1 MKRAEGDQRN
11 DATEA
16 EERRNRLGRPRRV
29 LGHADSRPGTSRA
42 AGADPYRVTP
52 EPVAGGVS
60 LWRRPIVGSKCGRM
74 KTSTRIQYGL
84 LALGGVAFIVAGP
97 MHPSDSGTGSKTHQ
111 LHEMLLDPAWYPAHS
126 VMLLAVVLATVGLWA
141 IHRDAAARMQT
152 LTKVVAIV
160 SSVMVV
166 GTVIHLLQ
174 PLNADGIA
182 DGNDNAMSILMYFVE
197 PLDGI
202 WALSLAVLAV
212 VGGLTRSVGNIV
224 TASLCTVGAIGF
236 SIAAFTIPYT
246 DRFDPLFPMG
256 GLLGLW
262 MIVIGVSRAV
272 RPPEADHAESTP
284 GSPPRN
290 VGADSPIDSRS

>member
-1 MKRAEGDQRN
+1 
-11 DATEA
+11 
-16 EERRNRLGRPRRV
+16 
-29 LGHADSRPGTSRA
+29 
-42 AGADPYRVTP
+42 
-52 EPVAGGVS
+52 
-60 LWRRPIVGSKCGRM
+60 M

-97 MHPSDSGTGSKTHQ
+97 MHPSDSGTGTKTEQ

-126 VMLLAVVLATVGLWA
+126 VMLLAVILATVGLWA
-141 IHRDAAARMQT
+141 IHREAPARMQT

-166 GTVIHLLQ
+166 GTAIHLFQ

-182 DGNDNAMSILMYFVE
+182 DGNGNAMSTLMYFVE

-202 WALSLAVLAV
+202 WALSIAVLAV
-212 VGGLTRSVGNIV
+212 VGGLARSVGNIV
-224 TASLCTVGAIGF
+224 TASLCSVGAIGF
-236 SIAAFTIPYT
+236 SIAALTIPYT

-262 MIVIGVSRAV
+262 MIVIGVGRAV
-272 RPPEADHAESTP
+272 GRTERDHAGSTP
-284 GSPPRN
+284 GSPRRKIGAESPTISRN
-290 VGADSPIDSRS
+290 

>member
-1 MKRAEGDQRN
+1 
-11 DATEA
+11 
-16 EERRNRLGRPRRV
+16 
-29 LGHADSRPGTSRA
+29 
-42 AGADPYRVTP
+42 
-52 EPVAGGVS
+52 
-60 LWRRPIVGSKCGRM
+60 M

-166 GTVIHLLQ
+166 GTVTHLLQ

-202 WALSLAVLAV
+202 VAPPMPEGVETRRVTRDQYRVTWDAMAEAFRDHWGEAEWVEEDWERWLADPDNEDPRFWR
-212 VGGLTRSVGNIV
+212 VGWEGDQVAGVIV
-224 TASLCTVGAIGF
+224 TTVPLEENERYGRARVYVASVSVRRPWRRRGLARSLLASSLVAAREAGYTSASLDVDTNSPTGATDLYRSLGF
-236 SIAAFTIPYT
+236 EPEKTFIAW
-246 DRFDPLFPMG
+246 RKPLP
-256 GLLGLW
+256 
-262 MIVIGVSRAV
+262 
-272 RPPEADHAESTP
+272 
-284 GSPPRN
+284 
-290 VGADSPIDSRS
+290 